1 MEIKPKPSEVKWTDE
16 QWQAIAA
23 EGNNLLVAAAAGSGK
38 TAVLVERIIH
48 KIINTDA
55 QTDLDRLLIVTFTNA
70 AAAEM
75 RHRIGEALENKIAEK
90 PESLHLK
97 RQLNLLQKANISTL
111 HSFCMNIVRE
121 YYYLIDIDP
130 SFRILD
136 DTEGVLLKDEV
147 METLFDEAYSS
158 ENPTAFYDL
167 VDRYS
172 SDRNDE
178 GLKEIVLDLH
188 EFSLS
193 HPNPEQWLFEAAAV
207 YSSVAK
213 GNFEADEWFRELY
226 SVISSLISEALFL
239 FEQAVKLI
247 HAHDGF
253 EKYQET
259 IETEYNSVLKISE
272 TEDVAEQFEQLN
284 SLSFRSLK
292 PLTKKDLFDPEIKD
306 AITKARNDAK
316 GKITALQ
323 EKFGFQ
329 PLDDS
334 LADTGELA
342 NSVKTLMELVSAFSL
357 KYEEEKKEKSVVD
370 FSDLE
375 HYALS
380 ILKTNHHGEDIAKQY
395 RDYFVEIMT
404 DEYQD
409 TNRVQEAIL
418 RLVSKPDNRF
428 MVGDVKQSIYR
439 FRLADP
445 GLFLEKYRNYT
456 TDGSGDGMVIDLSM
470 NFRSRDEILSSVNYL
485 FNQFMDEE
493 AGELE
498 YDNAAALVTGN
509 VSFPEDENLRTD
521 LQLIDLVKDDS
532 DASSLPNSEFEEDL
546 SAAEAE
552 SLAMI
557 ERIQYMLSNQQV
569 YDAGSKSYRRMQYR
583 DIVILVRSMTWSDTF
598 METFKQA
605 GIPLYAD
612 VSKGYFSAI
621 EVQIMLSL
629 LKIIDNPHQD
639 IPMASVLRSPIAGL
653 SSEEL
658 AEIRIQGSG
667 NDFYHDIMTFPDRDL
682 PDSKELQTKISSFIN
697 RLEGWRNKARATSL
711 SSFIWIL
718 YGDTGYFDYA
728 GGMPGGKQ
736 RQANLKAL
744 YDRAKAYEKTSF
756 RGLYRFLKFIEK
768 MEQRGDDLGEARSI
782 GEQEDV
788 VRLMTVHK
796 SKGLEYPVVILPGL
810 NRPFNRMD
818 FRQPYLMHQKLGFGT
833 RWFDPELRVVCPSLP
848 HEVMKQVASK
858 EMLAEEM
865 RVLYVAMTRAKEQ
878 LILIGS
884 SKNAEKKLM
893 KWTENA
899 SSSGIKLP
907 LFARMNAN
915 TYLDW
920 MMPAM
925 LRHPDVQGFVK
936 DDGIYPVADFTIPD
950 HSKWI
955 FRIIRSNELP
965 LFNTVDSKRDDIF
978 YERLR
983 ELEPVPVDE
992 AEDEQVKHIFDW
1004 KYPFDQSTK
1013 FQSKQ
1018 TVSELKSGLD
1028 SDYSDD
1034 RFIYSFRPDFAER
1047 PRFLQHKSLKP
1058 SEKGTLMH
1066 LIMQLI
1072 DLNHTTEKELN
1083 NQLQKWVSEN
1093 RLSHEE
1099 AKQLNVSQAAAFF
1112 ETSIGQEMKN
1122 AEALWRELPFT
1133 QAIPAESAYPDWQKD
1148 GNDEEVFI
1156 QGMVDAIF
1164 RNRRGELIL
1173 VDYKTDQISH
1183 NLSSVEAIA
1192 EHFTEKYK
1200 VQLDFY
1206 RNAIESSWNEP
1217 IEKCVLYLM
1226 EVNQI
1231 VIVGET
1237 SSEQSPNST

>member
-1 MEIKPKPSEVKWTDE
+1 MEIKPKPPEVKWTDE

-38 TAVLVERIIH
+38 TAVLVERIIY
-48 KIINTDA
+48 KITNTEK

-75 RHRIGEALENKIAEK
+75 RHRIGEALEDKIAEK

-97 RQLNLLQKANISTL
+97 RQLTLLQKANISTL

-147 METLFDEAYSS
+147 MESLFDEAYSS
-158 ENPTAFYDL
+158 DNPSAFYDL

-178 GLKEIVLDLH
+178 GLKNIILDLH
-188 EFSLS
+188 DFSLS
-193 HPNPEQWLFEAAAV
+193 HPNPEEWLQSAAAV
-207 YSSVAK
+207 YTSVVK
-213 GNFEADEWFRELY
+213 GNYKTDEWFRELHF
-226 SVISSLISEALFL
+226 VISDLISEALLL
-239 FEQAVKLI
+239 FEQAVNLI
-247 HAHDGF
+247 NAHDGF

-259 IETEYNSVLKISE
+259 IENEYATILKISE
-272 TEDVAEQFEQLN
+272 TEDVAEQFEQLQKV
-284 SLSFRSLK
+284 SFQSLK
-292 PLTKKDLFDPEIKD
+292 PLTKKDMFEPEIKD
-306 AITKARNDAK
+306 AITNARNEAK
-316 GKITALQ
+316 GKITTLK
-323 EKFGFQ
+323 EKFVFQ
-329 PLDDS
+329 SLDDS
-334 LADTGELA
+334 LADTGDLA
-342 NSVKTLMELVSAFSL
+342 FSVENLMNLVSAFSM

-380 ILKTNHHGEDIAKQY
+380 ILNMNHHGEEIAKQY

-418 RLVSKPDNRF
+418 RLVSQKDNRF

-445 GLFLEKYRNYT
+445 GLFLEKYRHYT
-456 TDGSGDGMVIDLSM
+456 SDGSGDGMVIDLSM

-485 FNQFMDEE
+485 FKQFMDEK

-498 YDNAAALVTGN
+498 YDDAAALVTGN
-509 VSFPEDENLRTD
+509 LSFPEEENLHTD
-521 LQLIDLVKDDS
+521 FHLIDLMKDGNDH
-532 DASSLPNSEFEEDL
+532 SSIPDTEAEEDL

-557 ERIQYMLSNQQV
+557 ERIQDMLSNQRV
-569 YDAGSKSYRRMQYR
+569 YDPEKKSYRKMQYR

-598 METFKQA
+598 MESFKQA

-639 IPMASVLRSPIAGL
+639 VPLASVLRSPIAGL
-653 SSEEL
+653 SSEEM

-667 NDFYHDIMTFPDRDL
+667 NDFFHDVMRFPELDL
-682 PDSKELQTKISSFIN
+682 QNSEELQIKITSFLN
-697 RLEGWRNKARATSL
+697 RLKNWRNKARATSL
-711 SSFIWIL
+711 SSFIWKL

-833 RWFDPELRVVCPSLP
+833 RWFDPELRVVSPSLP

-884 SKNAEKKLM
+884 SKNAEKEVM
-893 KWTENA
+893 KWSEKA
-899 SSSGIKLP
+899 SAKQIKLP
-907 LFARMNAN
+907 IFSRMNAN

-920 MMPAM
+920 MMPAI
-925 LRHPDVQGFVK
+925 LRHPDVQEIVK
-936 DDGIYPVADFTIPD
+936 DDGTYPVADFTIRD
-950 HSKWI
+950 RSKWT
-955 FRIIRSNELP
+955 FRNVLSNELSLP
-965 LFNTVDSKRDDIF
+965 RTSDSMRDEEL
-978 YERLR
+978 YQSLR
-983 ELEPVPVDE
+983 DLAPVPGDLNE
-992 AEDEQVKHIFDW
+992 EEQVKHIFEW
-1004 KYPFDQSTK
+1004 EYPFEQATK

-1018 TVSELKSGLD
+1018 TVSELKAGLD

-1034 RFIYSFRPDFAER
+1034 RFIFSFRPDFAER
-1047 PRFLQHKSLKP
+1047 PGFLQQNLLKP

-1066 LIMQLI
+1066 MVMQLI
-1072 DLNHTTEKELN
+1072 DLQHTSEQELN
-1083 NQLQKWVSEN
+1083 DQLQNWVSEN
-1093 RLSHEE
+1093 RLSIEE
-1099 AKQLNVSQAAAFF
+1099 AKQLNVAQAAAFF
-1112 ETSIGQEMKN
+1112 KTTIGQEMKQ
-1122 AEALWRELPFT
+1122 AEEVWRELPFT
-1133 QAIPAESAYPDWQKD
+1133 HAIPAESAYPDWQKEK
-1148 GNDEEVFI
+1148 GEEDVFI
-1156 QGMVDAIF
+1156 QGMVDVIF
-1164 RNRRGELIL
+1164 RNSTGELIMI
-1173 VDYKTDQISH
+1173 DYKTDQISQD
-1183 NLSSVEAIA
+1183 LASDEAVA
-1192 EHFTEKYK
+1192 AHFSEKYK
-1200 VQLDFY
+1200 VQLEFY
-1206 RNAIESSWNEP
+1206 QKAIESSWNEP
-1217 IEKCVLYLM
+1217 IESCLLYLM
-1226 EVNQI
+1226 EADQI
-1231 VIVGET
+1231 VEVH
-1237 SSEQSPNST
+1237 SK